1 MYMSYTCVHVAEQ
14 FVLYCLL
21 HNDSYVGV
29 SMCMKLKIALHPFHF
44 SSFKHFLFSSPQ
56 NPSLGSHLRVFLILL
71 KYDISFNTFAMQ
83 TFYSKR
89 CLNKVECVWTLC
101 MEIIP
106 TRQSFSHACD
116 WFCVISRPS
125 QQVLVL
131 RVVWLWVSVVQML
144 QTQTRE

>member
-1 MYMSYTCVHVAEQ
+1 MYISYTCVHVAEQ

-21 HNDSYVGV
+21 YSDSYVGV

-44 SSFKHFLFSSPQ
+44 SSFKHFSFSSPPKSITRLSSSCFF
-56 NPSLGSHLRVFLILL
+56 NSTEIWYLLEYICHANIL
-71 KYDISFNTFAMQ
+71 Q
-83 TFYSKR
+83 QR
-89 CLNKVECVWTLC
+89 CLNKVECIWTLC

-125 QQVLVL
+125 QQVLVF